1 MVYILSMKKTTLVL
15 ITFLIISVCSI
26 DVAAPR
32 ARNFFLFNVDGNPVI
47 LDSLLSTGPV
57 VICMWALWCKMS
69 IKEIDALNVYY
80 EEFRD
85 MGLHVL
91 AISQDRER
99 SIPYVKPFV
108 IEHGWRYSVVLD
120 PDNIIRELYNVQAI
134 PTTYIIEQDGSI
146 VVTHLGYKPGD
157 EVTIVDTLRY
167 LFGD

>member
-1 MVYILSMKKTTLVL
+1 
-15 ITFLIISVCSI
+15 
-26 DVAAPR
+26 
-32 ARNFFLFNVDGNPVI
+32 
-47 LDSLLSTGPV
+47 
-57 VICMWALWCKMS
+57 MS

-108 IEHGWRYSVVLD
+108 IE
-120 PDNIIRELYNVQAI
+120 Q
-134 PTTYIIEQDGSI
+134 QDGSI

>member
-1 MVYILSMKKTTLVL
+1 VVYILSMKKATLIL
-15 ITFLIISVCSI
+15 IIFLIISVCSI

-32 ARNFFLFNVDGNPVI
+32 APNFFLFNVDGNPVI
-47 LDSLLSTGPV
+47 LDSLLSIGPV

-108 IEHGWRYSVVLD
+108 IEHGWRYIVVLD

-167 LFGD
+167 LFGY